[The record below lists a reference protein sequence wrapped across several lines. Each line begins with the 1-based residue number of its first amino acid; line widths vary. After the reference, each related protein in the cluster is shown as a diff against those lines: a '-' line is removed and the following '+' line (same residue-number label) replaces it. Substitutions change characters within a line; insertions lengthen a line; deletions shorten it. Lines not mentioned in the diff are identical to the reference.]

1 MRRCA
6 DVFPAMPIY
15 SYRCESCGHTLDV
28 LRKISDP
35 PLVVCPACGAS
46 AIRKQVT
53 AAGFQLKGSGWY
65 ATDFRNPPAA
75 NADANEKSEK
85 QTGVRD
91 IAASDVKSS
100 VNTDSSDTGRASTTS
115 GESPPSAGD
124 KSGAQPKS
132 GAQQKSGAQP
142 KNVAQS
148 PKVGQPKDTAK
159 PAPSNTSGSSS
170 SPEST

>member
-1 MRRCA
+1 
-6 DVFPAMPIY
+6 MPIY
-15 SYRCESCGHTLDV
+15 SYRCDSCGHTLDV

-35 PLVVCPACGAS
+35 PLVVCPSCGAS

-85 QTGVRD
+85 EPGAKET
-91 IAASDVKSS
+91 AASDDKPAVSA
-100 VNTDSSDTGRASTTS
+100 DSSDTGKAPTTQGKASPAA
-115 GESPPSAGD
+115 GEQ
-124 KSGAQPKS
+124 SGAQPKG
-132 GAQQKSGAQP
+132 GAQR

-148 PKVGQPKDTAK
+148 TNVTQPTNAGQPNGAAK
-159 PAPSNTSGSSS
+159 PGSSNTPGSSS